1 MISIALTKGRIEKEL
16 VKVLE
21 KSNFSVDELK
31 DKGRKLVFNDNLNDI
46 RYFLVKANDT
56 VTYVEHGVADIAVVG
71 KDTLLEREGDYY
83 ELLDLKI
90 GKCKFIV
97 ATLPNIDIFKKIGH
111 IKIGTKYP
119 KVAKRYFESKG
130 MDVEII
136 KIEGS
141 VELSPILGIS
151 EGIVDIMETGITLK
165 ENGFLKVPIMTDCL
179 RPDLAILDPE
189 ITMTMPDHVAAETG
203 MDALTHAIEAYTNH
217 NLDDFDEGLCSSAII
232 GIMKWLPVSVFD
244 KTLEAREKV
253 HNYQAMAGIGFAN
266 VGLGMVHGIAH
277 SFGAAYNMAHGLTNA
292 IILPY
297 VLRYNSRDAV
307 VREKLAELS
316 YRCHCDDIITEIEKM
331 REKLGIP
338 ASFREAGITE
348 EMYREK
354 YDLLLEHAML
364 GATNVNPVKMTIE
377 EMKKMLNVVYTG
389 NWEI

>member
-1 MISIALTKGRIEKEL
+1 MIIALTKGRIEKEL

-136 KIEGS
+136 I
-141 VELSPILGIS
+141 GIS

-165 ENGFLKVPIMTDCL
+165 ENGLIVVDEICDISTRVIVNKSSFKLKKK
-179 RPDLAILDPE
+179 E
-189 ITMTMPDHVAAETG
+189 INNFIDKIRSV
-203 MDALTHAIEAYTNH
+203 
-217 NLDDFDEGLCSSAII
+217 SS
-232 GIMKWLPVSVFD
+232 K
-244 KTLEAREKV
+244 
-253 HNYQAMAGIGFAN
+253 
-266 VGLGMVHGIAH
+266 
-277 SFGAAYNMAHGLTNA
+277 
-292 IILPY
+292 
-297 VLRYNSRDAV
+297 
-307 VREKLAELS
+307 
-316 YRCHCDDIITEIEKM
+316 
-331 REKLGIP
+331 
-338 ASFREAGITE
+338 
-348 EMYREK
+348 
-354 YDLLLEHAML
+354 
-364 GATNVNPVKMTIE
+364 
-377 EMKKMLNVVYTG
+377 
-389 NWEI
+389 